1 MIKERKSIVGVYE
14 NILFAEAAKREL
26 KTAGITSTIL
36 NYPRI
41 LMGPIS
47 KQQNNISLAVP
58 FEQIDEAKK
67 ILKIKFK

>member
-1 MIKERKSIVGVYE
+1 MIKVRNVIVGVYE
-14 NILFAEAAKREL
+14 NVLYAEVAKREL

-47 KQQNNISLAVP
+47 KQHDNISLAVP
-58 FEQIDEAKK
+58 FAQVDEAKK
-67 ILKIKFK
+67 ILEIKFK